1 MRRFKYR
8 RYGLPLTLGGLG
20 LLLLVRVFS
29 SEASILVRE
38 DIDVVL
44 LVALLGVS
52 MATAIHTMVRIS
64 MQYLRL
70 LSVRRVRGETLA
82 EHSRFLRRLDHEL
95 KNPLTTLRAGL
106 RTLALTRLDAQQ
118 QGLVETMER
127 ETLRLSRLV
136 GELRKLAD
144 LETQPLELRPIQ
156 LESFIGNII
165 QAEHDRFEA
174 GRRVLASQLQAG
186 RPEWVADED
195 LLGLAV
201 HNLLDNAFKYTQPG
215 DVIRL
220 EACAQNELTIR
231 VRDTGRGIPAG
242 ALPHIWEELYRT
254 EQMEKIAGSGIG
266 LALVKAIVERHNGVV
281 DIESEPGQ
289 GTAVSIRLPA
299 LFQP

>member
-174 GRRVLASQLQAG
+174 GRRVLASQLEAG